1 MLRVTDVFS
10 LGGNWVVFFIQPHW
24 ENFVLKKWRE
34 ALKSFVNKIIF
45 FLFYLTNWFQESK
58 RHQYKETKR
67 SYKDK

>member
-34 ALKSFVNKIIF
+34 AIKSFVNKITF
-45 FLFYLTNWFQESK
+45 FLFLFFFLTN
-58 RHQYKETKR
+58 
-67 SYKDK
+67 